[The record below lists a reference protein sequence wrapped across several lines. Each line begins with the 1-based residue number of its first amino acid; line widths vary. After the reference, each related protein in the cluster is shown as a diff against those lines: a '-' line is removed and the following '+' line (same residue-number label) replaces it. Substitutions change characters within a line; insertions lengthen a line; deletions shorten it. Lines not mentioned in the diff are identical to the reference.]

1 MFIASGPALVAAQC
15 KAGIVG
21 SFPAL
26 NARPA
31 EQLDVWLTD
40 LQRELADYQAAH
52 PDKKVGPIAVN
63 QIVHQSNDRLAHD
76 VEVCVKHQVPIII
89 SSLRAPPQEMLDAV
103 HAYGGIVLHDV
114 VSIRHAEK
122 ALEAGVD
129 GLILVA
135 AGAGGHAGA
144 LSPFALVGEV
154 RKFFDGPIALSGS
167 IATGDAILA
176 AQAMGADFAYIGSRW
191 LATQRIERQ
200 RRLPRRDRRI
210 GGGRHRLHQPVHRRA
225 RQLPEE
231 IDRGGRAGS
240 GQPAGVGQEQ
250 DEFRL
255 RQRQGLAR
263 HLGRGP
269 GRRPDGRRADRGGDG
284 GALDAAVSGGA
295 GAVGH
300 RDSRRPAQAGIQ
312 AAGNVQ
318 LLHGRCAGT
327 TFSMDAGSHGDVR
340 PPACPHPGSPTAPAG
355 CASSHAHPCRSR
367 PRTVRDASGRRYRPA
382 PASCLPRSLSAEH
395 GQDHLGRA
403 HVEQALLHVRPGSR
417 LRRGCRR
424 PR

>member
-1 MFIASGPALVAAQC
+1 MALPPVLQDLSLPVIASPMFIASGPALVAAQC

-40 LQRELADYQAAH
+40 LQRELAAYQDAN
-52 PDKKVGPIAVN
+52 PGKKVGPIAVN

-89 SSLRAPPQEMLDAV
+89 SSLRAPPPEMLDAV

-154 RKFFDGPIALSGS
+154 RKFFDGPIALSGA

-191 LATQRIERQ
+191 LATKESNVSDAYRDAIVDSSASDIVYTNLFTGVHGNYLKKSIVAAGLDPDN
-200 RRLPRRDRRI
+200 LPVSDKSKMSFGSSSAKAWRDI
-210 GGGRHRLHQPVHRRA
+210 WG
-225 RQLPEE
+225 
-231 IDRGGRAGS
+231 AG
-240 GQPAGVGQEQ
+240 QGVGLME
-250 DEFRL
+250 DVPTVAEMVERL
-255 RQRQGLAR
+255 TQQY
-263 HLGRGP
+263 
-269 GRRPDGRRADRGGDG
+269 
-284 GALDAAVSGGA
+284 
-295 GAVGH
+295 
-300 RDSRRPAQAGIQ
+300 Q
-312 AAGNVQ
+312 AAKK
-318 LLHGRCAGT
+318 R
-327 TFSMDAGSHGDVR
+327 
-340 PPACPHPGSPTAPAG
+340 
-355 CASSHAHPCRSR
+355 
-367 PRTVRDASGRRYRPA
+367 
-382 PASCLPRSLSAEH
+382 LSI
-395 GQDHLGRA
+395 R
-403 HVEQALLHVRPGSR
+403 
-417 LRRGCRR
+417 
-424 PR
+424 